1 MLCYFLGLLKLR
13 YTVSCGVVDKLFSV
27 TEYTGSTS
35 KQAGPLPSLAFGAIA
50 GLLGQSSSYPLD
62 IVRRRMQTSP
72 ISGTQYKTIFGTLK
86 KIYRYNE
93 MYCYLEKG

>member
-1 MLCYFLGLLKLR
+1 MVHNLQNELVLA
-13 YTVSCGVVDKLFSV
+13 

-35 KQAGPLPSLAFGAIA
+35 KQAGPMASLAFGAIA

-72 ISGTQYKTIFGTLK
+72 ISGTQYKTILGTLK
-86 KIYRYNE
+86 KIYRYDT
-93 MYCYLEKG
+93 MYCYCLDFSFVVGVGGGVHL

>member
-1 MLCYFLGLLKLR
+1 
-13 YTVSCGVVDKLFSV
+13 V
-27 TEYTGSTS
+27 
-35 KQAGPLPSLAFGAIA
+35 ASLAFGAIA

-86 KIYRYNE
+86 KIYRYGTIIVTVYMKDFCE
-93 MYCYLEKG
+93 GGGGSIRTWKFVHSVVRDQRCIQFKFLI